1 MEDLEE
7 EYNYNNDSNETG
19 HTVSTNLPEGIYYEH
34 KFPEFKFLGS
44 ITRKTSFLGKNFQII
59 SADKVRPGMVLKTDR
74 GDSIVEKIVIRQTK
88 GVFIEFPSLKLEI
101 ISYGAFI
108 HNDIADSADNF
119 FCNTQ
124 ICSEMIRNTKTDT
137 VYDFLMLNRGLLLT
151 ENYIQIPSIG
161 YHDKNHR
168 VFSDSYINTEDSVT
182 FVKEKALFESNILQ
196 ILLDY

>member
-1 MEDLEE
+1 M
-7 EYNYNNDSNETG
+7 
-19 HTVSTNLPEGIYYEH
+19 
-34 KFPEFKFLGS
+34 GS